1 MRWSRM
7 DALVK
12 FSDLVVAK
20 RFDHKAC
27 TWAFGMDVFDLHEW
41 RRQDLTGVHHKYLQL
56 GHRRP
61 LWKGGSLPIGWV
73 IFYNHTVGL
82 DRSWHV
88 LGLGYDSGVKQ
99 QDIEKAAVIHFDG
112 VRKPWLD
119 IGLPKYKGYWRRHI
133 NHDHPYLQQCNLHS

>member
-1 MRWSRM
+1 M
-7 DALVK
+7 D
-12 FSDLVVAK
+12 
-20 RFDHKAC
+20 
-27 TWAFGMDVFDLHEW
+27 
-41 RRQDLTGVHHKYLQL
+41 

-119 IGLPKYKGYWRRHI
+119 IGLPKYKGYHWQKPHLTFFQHLRH
-133 NHDHPYLQQCNLHS
+133 DFGSLSRVLPMRCDVRKRTSKESVVLKKMVDKLSDTGLKAKFLSSYDLSQKEPVDG